1 MLVRANTGVIWFQIH
16 VRGRPVHVREVG
28 NGANAIEAAVSIIPT
43 LKALE
48 QKWNSEKASHQ
59 YFDQVA
65 HPINFREYREDRWG
79 DWASSVPS
87 WCSLDVRVAIYPG
100 IDPRDAAGEIEQC
113 IHEYAATH
121 PFLKHNPRRLST
133 AGFCRGYV
141 LEEGSDAEQVLGRA
155 HAQSF
160 GSSLEAFV
168 TPGYLDGRV
177 FVLYDDCPCLVY
189 GPVSKNIHAFDECVS
204 LESLK
209 RVTGTIA
216 LFIASWCRLEPLR
229 KSPPVVSPLHLGRKT
244 NLLMTL
250 GR

>member
-1 MLVRANTGVIWFQIH
+1 M
-16 VRGRPVHVREVG
+16 
-28 NGANAIEAAVSIIPT
+28 
-43 LKALE
+43 
-48 QKWNSEKASHQ
+48 
-59 YFDQVA
+59 
-65 HPINFREYREDRWG
+65 
-79 DWASSVPS
+79 
-87 WCSLDVRVAIYPG
+87 RVAIYPG
-100 IDPRDAAGEIEQC
+100 TDPRDAASEIEEC

-121 PFLKHNPRRLST
+121 PFLKHNPPQVEYN
-133 AGFCRGYV
+133 GFFAEGYV

-189 GPVSKNIHAFDECVS
+189 GPVSKNIHGFDECVS

-216 LFIASWCRLEPLR
+216 LFIASWCGLEPLSHPSR
-229 KSPPVVSPLHLGRKT
+229 LPV
-244 NLLMTL
+244 
-250 GR
+250 